1 MYTGEKMN
9 LKIGDKV
16 KMTKK
21 GFKFYGN
28 IEITFD
34 MNQIDGKMIYEHFES
49 ALCESKAIHGIGT
62 VKRFNDL
69 NEPYVLWENSLDGIR
84 YFCTHYFELKDVR
97 KLNFFD
103 RLKAKLKSLL

>member
-1 MYTGEKMN
+1 MN
-9 LKIGDKV
+9 LKIGDRV

-28 IEITFD
+28 TRIIFD
-34 MNQIDGKMIYEHFES
+34 VNQVGEKMEYKHFES
-49 ALCESKAIHGIGT
+49 ALCEAKAIHGIGT

-84 YFCTHYFELKDVR
+84 YFYTHYFELKDVR

>member
-1 MYTGEKMN
+1 MN

-16 KMTKK
+16 KMTKR

-28 IEITFD
+28 VNIQFT
-34 MNQIDGKMIYEHFES
+34 MNSIGGKMEYKHFES
-49 ALCESKAIHGIGT
+49 ALCEAKAIHGVGT
-62 VKRFNDL
+62 IKRFNDGGD
-69 NEPYVLWENSLDGIR
+69 PYVRFENSLDGIV
-84 YFCTHYFELKDVR
+84 YFYTHYFEIKDVR